1 MDRVEEA
8 LTASTDGSLMST
20 DDIDAPGA
28 GTEGGTEHENALQ
41 DVVAVDADDE
51 PQGLA
56 NRLEAHT
63 GEGTRHRAFTALVFD
78 GDGHILLAQ
87 RAPDKRLWDTH
98 WDGTVA
104 SHPVDGQTQ
113 MEATRERLDEELGIT
128 PAQYSDLEVTDKFE
142 YKRYYLDEGVEW
154 EVCSVLQCT
163 LEDTELDPDE
173 AEVAGLMWVPY
184 ERLHENPK
192 WYRQLRL
199 CPWFE
204 IAMRRDFQD
213 A

>member
-1 MDRVEEA
+1 
-8 LTASTDGSLMST
+8 MST
-20 DDIDAPGA
+20 DDIDPTQGS
-28 GTEGGTEHENALQ
+28 NAEEISDHKNASQ
-41 DVVAVDADDE
+41 DVIAVDVNDDPE
-51 PQGLA
+51 RLV

-63 GEGTRHRAFTALVFD
+63 GDGIRHRAFTVLVFD
-78 GDGHILLAQ
+78 TEGNVLLAQ

-104 SHPVDGQTQ
+104 SHPVEGQTQ
-113 MEATRERLDEELGIT
+113 IEATEQRLEEELGVT
-128 PAQYSDLEVTDKFE
+128 PDQYSDLRVTDKFE
-142 YKRYYLDEGVEW
+142 YKRYYLNDGLEW

-163 LEDTELDPDE
+163 LDDRTLDPDE
-173 AEVAGLMWVPY
+173 DEVAGVMWVPY
-184 ERLHENPK
+184 ERLYENPR

-204 IAMRRDFQD
+204 IAMRRDFAD